1 MIANQIGYYS
11 LILGLLISVLICG
24 VSIKDFNN
32 NNKQISQNTL
42 SLSFL
47 QLVFVIVS
55 FLSLILSFINSDFS
69 NETVFNNSH
78 TTKPLFYKISGAWG
92 NHEGSLLLWLL
103 VLTLFIF
110 IFLIKSREQPKK
122 YRILTLLFQQVIII
136 GFFLFVLMTS
146 NPFNYLFP
154 IPLEGLGLNPIL
166 QDPALAIHPPIL
178 YLGYVG
184 TSIIFSSS
192 LAAVTQNYISKE
204 WGKHI
209 KKWILVSWIFLTIG
223 IMLGSIWAY
232 YELGWGGFWFW
243 DPVENVSLMPWLTLT
258 ALLHCIVVLE
268 RKATL
273 TSWVVIL
280 SITTFTLSMCGTFLV
295 RSGILNSVH
304 TFANDPARGIFI
316 LIFLFVLITLSLG
329 IFFFFHKEN
338 NKSSNN
344 LFWLSRETSIL
355 INNWF
360 MMYFLSVI
368 LIGTVYPIFLDV
380 ISSEKISVG
389 PPFYQKLIVPFLI
402 PFLLFMSLGPRLKW
416 IKSKIE
422 NKKSL
427 IITFIISVMLTF
439 FIIKNLTT
447 DLLFYTVLISAAFF
461 LFFTTLKEL
470 FIKKFNNVS
479 QTVAHFGFSL
489 LILSI
494 LFNSI
499 LSSEIIT
506 NIKIGEKYN
515 YSKGEIFFKKIEERK
530 ESNFNSIIA
539 YFEIKDE
546 NGKIIE
552 LKPEIRVYNQ
562 PIIITSEADIRTT
575 LLEDKFLVMNLV
587 KGNEYFNI
595 RYQVK
600 PFMVWIWISVL
611 ILSFGG
617 LISVLKKD
625 MKNKFNLFI
634 IITFLSFC
642 FVIFYKGLNAPNTYA
657 PKISGKKHIPIFKAK
672 DFNSS
677 LYLNSKKIFE
687 EDIFYIVNIWA
698 SWCVPCREST
708 PLLMELSKNQSVKLI
723 GINYRDNLNNA
734 KDFINKFG
742 NPYSQVIIDNDGVH
756 SIEFGAY
763 GVPRNFYN

>member
-1 MIANQIGYYS
+1 LLANQIGYYS
-11 LILGLLISVLICG
+11 LILGLLLSVLLCG
-24 VSIKDFNN
+24 VSIKDFNKT
-32 NNKQISQNTL
+32 NKQINQNIL

-55 FLSLILSFINSDFS
+55 FLSLIVSFINSDFS

-78 TTKPLFYKISGAWG
+78 TTKPLFYKISGTWG

-110 IFLIKSREQPKK
+110 LFLIKSREQPKK
-122 YRILTLLFQQVIII
+122 YRILTLLFQQIIII
-136 GFFLFVLMTS
+136 GFFLFVLITS

-154 IPLEGLGLNPIL
+154 IPNEGLGLNPIL

-192 LAAVTQNYISKE
+192 LAAVTQNYVTKE
-204 WGKHI
+204 WGQHI
-209 KKWILVSWIFLTIG
+209 KKWVLVSWIFLTIG

-268 RKATL
+268 RRAAL

-316 LIFLFVLITLSLG
+316 LIFLFALIVLSLG
-329 IFFFFHKEN
+329 IFFIFHKEN
-338 NKSSNN
+338 NKNSNN
-344 LFWLSRETSIL
+344 FFWLSRETSIL

-360 MMYFLSVI
+360 MMYFLSVV

-422 NKKSL
+422 NKNSL
-427 IITFIISVMLTF
+427 IITFTISVILTF
-439 FIIKNLTT
+439 FIIKNLTA

-470 FIKKFNNVS
+470 FIKKFNNIS
-479 QTVAHFGFSL
+479 QTISHFGFSI

-506 NIKIGEKYN
+506 NIKIGERYDYN
-515 YSKGEIFFKKIEERK
+515 KGEIFFKKIEEKK

-539 YFEIKDE
+539 SFEIKNK
-546 NGKIIE
+546 NGKTIE
-552 LKPEIRVYNQ
+552 LKPEIRIYNQ
-562 PIIITSEADIRTT
+562 PVIITSEADIRTT

-611 ILSFGG
+611 LLCLGG
-617 LISVLKKD
+617 LMS
-625 MKNKFNLFI
+625 LF
-634 IITFLSFC
+634 
-642 FVIFYKGLNAPNTYA
+642 KR
-657 PKISGKKHIPIFKAK
+657 KI
-672 DFNSS
+672 
-677 LYLNSKKIFE
+677 
-687 EDIFYIVNIWA
+687 
-698 SWCVPCREST
+698 
-708 PLLMELSKNQSVKLI
+708 
-723 GINYRDNLNNA
+723 
-734 KDFINKFG
+734 
-742 NPYSQVIIDNDGVH
+742 
-756 SIEFGAY
+756 
-763 GVPRNFYN
+763 

>member
-1 MIANQIGYYS
+1 MLANQIGYYS
-11 LILGLLISVLICG
+11 LILGLLLSVFLCG

-32 NNKQISQNTL
+32 TNKQINQNIL

-47 QLVFVIVS
+47 QLVFIIVS
-55 FLSLILSFINSDFS
+55 FLSLIISFINSDFS

-78 TTKPLFYKISGAWG
+78 TTKPLFYKISGTWG

-110 IFLIKSREQPKK
+110 LFLIKSREQPKK
-122 YRILTLLFQQVIII
+122 YRILTLLFQQIIII
-136 GFFLFVLMTS
+136 GFFLFVLITS
-146 NPFNYLFP
+146 NPFNFLFP
-154 IPLEGLGLNPIL
+154 IPNEGLGLNPIL

-192 LAAVTQNYISKE
+192 LAAVTQNYVTKE

-209 KKWILVSWIFLTIG
+209 KKWVVVSWIFLTIG

-268 RKATL
+268 RRAAL

-316 LIFLFVLITLSLG
+316 LIFLFALIVLSVG
-329 IFFFFHKEN
+329 IFFIFHKEN
-338 NKSSNN
+338 DKSSNN
-344 LFWLSRETSIL
+344 FFWLSRETSIL

-360 MMYFLSVI
+360 MMYFLSVV

-422 NKKSL
+422 NKNSL
-427 IITFIISVMLTF
+427 IITFAISVILTF
-439 FIIKNLTT
+439 LIIKNLTT

-470 FIKKFNNVS
+470 FTKKFNNIS
-479 QTVAHFGFSL
+479 QTISHFGFSL

-494 LFNSI
+494 LFNNI

-506 NIKIGEKYN
+506 NIKIGERYDYN
-515 YSKGEIFFKKIEERK
+515 KGEIFFKKIEERK
-530 ESNFNSIIA
+530 ESNFKSIIA
-539 YFEIKDE
+539 SFEIKNKNE
-546 NGKIIE
+546 KTIE
-552 LKPEIRVYNQ
+552 LKPEIRIYNQ
-562 PIIITSEADIRTT
+562 PVIITSEADIKTT

-595 RYQVK
+595 RYQIK

-611 ILSFGG
+611 LLSLGG
-617 LISVLKKD
+617 LTS
-625 MKNKFNLFI
+625 LF
-634 IITFLSFC
+634 
-642 FVIFYKGLNAPNTYA
+642 KR
-657 PKISGKKHIPIFKAK
+657 KI
-672 DFNSS
+672 
-677 LYLNSKKIFE
+677 
-687 EDIFYIVNIWA
+687 
-698 SWCVPCREST
+698 
-708 PLLMELSKNQSVKLI
+708 
-723 GINYRDNLNNA
+723 
-734 KDFINKFG
+734 
-742 NPYSQVIIDNDGVH
+742 
-756 SIEFGAY
+756 
-763 GVPRNFYN
+763 

>member
-1 MIANQIGYYS
+1 MLTNQIGYYS
-11 LILGLLISVLICG
+11 LILGLMLSVLLCG
-24 VSIKDFNN
+24 VSIKDFNRSS
-32 NNKQISQNTL
+32 KQINQNVL

-55 FLSLILSFINSDFS
+55 FLSLILSFVNSDFS

-78 TTKPLFYKISGAWG
+78 TTKPLFYKISGTWG

-110 IFLIKSREQPKK
+110 LFLIKSKTQPKK
-122 YRILTLLFQQVIII
+122 YRILTLLFQQIIII

-154 IPLEGLGLNPIL
+154 IPNEGLGLNPIL

-192 LAAVTQNYISKE
+192 LAAVTQNYVSKE
-204 WGKHI
+204 WGQHI
-209 KKWILVSWIFLTIG
+209 KKWVLVSWIFLSLG

-243 DPVENVSLMPWLTLT
+243 DPVENVSLMPWLALT

-268 RKATL
+268 RRVALK
-273 TSWVVIL
+273 SWVIIL

-316 LIFLFVLITLSLG
+316 LIFLFVLIVLSLG
-329 IFFFFHKEN
+329 IFFIFHKEN
-338 NKSSNN
+338 NKNLNN
-344 LFWLSRETSIL
+344 FFWLSRETSIL

-360 MMYFLSVI
+360 MMYFLSVV

-389 PPFYQKLIVPFLI
+389 PPFYHKLIAPFLI
-402 PFLLFMSLGPRLKW
+402 PFLLFMSVGPKLKW
-416 IKSKIE
+416 VKSKVE
-422 NKKSL
+422 NKYSL
-427 IITFIISVMLTF
+427 ILTFVVSVTLAF
-439 FIIKNLTT
+439 FIIKNLTA
-447 DLLFYTVLISAAFF
+447 DILFYTVLVSAAFF

-470 FIKKFNNVS
+470 FIQKLNNTS
-479 QTVAHFGFSL
+479 QAIAHLGFSL

-506 NIKIGEKYN
+506 NMKVGEKYN

-530 ESNFNSIIA
+530 ESNFNSITA
-539 YFEIKDE
+539 YFEVKDLK
-546 NGKIIE
+546 GRMVE
-552 LKPEIRVYNQ
+552 LKPEIRIYNQ
-562 PIIITSEADIRTT
+562 PIIVTSEADIKTT
-575 LLEDKFLVMNLV
+575 LLEDKFIVMNLV

-611 ILSFGG
+611 LLSLGG
-617 LISVLKKD
+617 A
-625 MKNKFNLFI
+625 MGLFK
-634 IITFLSFC
+634 TR
-642 FVIFYKGLNAPNTYA
+642 T
-657 PKISGKKHIPIFKAK
+657 
-672 DFNSS
+672 
-677 LYLNSKKIFE
+677 
-687 EDIFYIVNIWA
+687 
-698 SWCVPCREST
+698 
-708 PLLMELSKNQSVKLI
+708 
-723 GINYRDNLNNA
+723 
-734 KDFINKFG
+734 
-742 NPYSQVIIDNDGVH
+742 
-756 SIEFGAY
+756 
-763 GVPRNFYN
+763 

>member
-1 MIANQIGYYS
+1 MLANQIGYYS
-11 LILGLLISVLICG
+11 LILGLLLSVLLCG
-24 VSIKDFNN
+24 VSIKDFNKT
-32 NNKQISQNTL
+32 NKQINQNIL

-55 FLSLILSFINSDFS
+55 FLSLIISFINSDFS

-78 TTKPLFYKISGAWG
+78 TTKPLFYKISGTWG

-110 IFLIKSREQPKK
+110 LFLIKSREQPKK
-122 YRILTLLFQQVIII
+122 YRILTLLFQQIIII

-154 IPLEGLGLNPIL
+154 IPNEGLGLNPIL

-192 LAAVTQNYISKE
+192 LAAVTQNYVTKE
-204 WGKHI
+204 WGQHI
-209 KKWILVSWIFLTIG
+209 KKWVLVSWIFLTIG

-268 RKATL
+268 RRASL
-273 TSWVVIL
+273 TSWVIIL

-316 LIFLFVLITLSLG
+316 LIFLFALIVLSLG
-329 IFFFFHKEN
+329 IFFIFHKEN
-338 NKSSNN
+338 NKNSNN
-344 LFWLSRETSIL
+344 FFWLSRETSIL

-360 MMYFLSVI
+360 MMYFLAVV

-422 NKKSL
+422 NKNSL
-427 IITFIISVMLTF
+427 IITFIISIMLTF

-470 FIKKFNNVS
+470 FIKKFNNIS
-479 QTVAHFGFSL
+479 QTVSHFGFSL

-506 NIKIGEKYN
+506 NIKIGERYDYN
-515 YSKGEIFFKKIEERK
+515 KGEIFFKKIEERK

-539 YFEIKDE
+539 SFEIKDK
-546 NGKIIE
+546 NGKTIE
-552 LKPEIRVYNQ
+552 LKPEIRIYNQ

-595 RYQVK
+595 RYQIK
-600 PFMVWIWISVL
+600 PFMVWIWTSVL
-611 ILSFGG
+611 LLSLGG
-617 LISVLKKD
+617 LMS
-625 MKNKFNLFI
+625 LF
-634 IITFLSFC
+634 
-642 FVIFYKGLNAPNTYA
+642 K
-657 PKISGKKHIPIFKAK
+657 
-672 DFNSS
+672 
-677 LYLNSKKIFE
+677 
-687 EDIFYIVNIWA
+687 
-698 SWCVPCREST
+698 RE
-708 PLLMELSKNQSVKLI
+708 I
-723 GINYRDNLNNA
+723 
-734 KDFINKFG
+734 
-742 NPYSQVIIDNDGVH
+742 
-756 SIEFGAY
+756 
-763 GVPRNFYN
+763 